1 MHSAQRAHRYLM
13 GTLRLVSL
21 QEAAVRNAYAMT
33 SARGHPDGQAPL
45 CPSYRLNV
53 NTT

>member
-1 MHSAQRAHRYLM
+1 
-13 GTLRLVSL
+13 
-21 QEAAVRNAYAMT
+21 MT

-45 CPSYRLNV
+45 CPSYGLNV